1 LARQAQAFN
10 ENTLTAVN
18 WELASRMKS
27 TNLIHATS
35 TTQEVG
41 LNSKDDY
48 IMHNGQVFVA
58 VHRKEN
64 RAPRKDTHEDPK

>member
-1 LARQAQAFN
+1 
-10 ENTLTAVN
+10 
-18 WELASRMKS
+18 MKS

-48 IMHNGQVFVA
+48 IMHNGQVFVT
-58 VHRKEN
+58 VHGKEN
-64 RAPRKDTHEDPK
+64 KAPKNDTHEDPS